1 MGFFFVAI
9 DEPHSNDPIFVN
21 LFVKLKVVAIDRDL
35 NVIHQSQVHFDS
47 QLPEFGYV
55 NASARH
61 DAHFI
66 EMTLRQVSCLSVL
79 DQVKSNSVVKCAVS
93 LSRRHPTHLNSLLG
107 VSDAR
112 SVRSWRFT

>member
-1 MGFFFVAI
+1 MGFFFFFAI

-66 EMTLRQVSCLSVL
+66 EMTLRQVSCRLLIKSSPTRLSNVPYPSQDDIQL
-79 DQVKSNSVVKCAVS
+79 I
-93 LSRRHPTHLNSLLG
+93 
-107 VSDAR
+107 
-112 SVRSWRFT
+112 